1 MKGLTAIASAV
12 AFAACLTLVGS
23 PMAVQIVPGSGAE
36 SIKSTTESLS
46 EEEQSLLAERKMVE
60 SMREKRIFRMKWWAA
75 RLRGDMK
82 ETYLEYGYPSYRYRE
97 YVMGSLVEK
106 WTYLRK
112 GKQFT
117 FKEAR
122 LIDVRSF
129 RPGTVGAFGRLTLRP

>member
-12 AFAACLTLVGS
+12 AIAACLILAGAPVAAQS
-23 PMAVQIVPGSGAE
+23 VSASAAE
-36 SIKSTTESLS
+36 SPNSTRESLS

-75 RLRGDMK
+75 RLKGDMK
-82 ETYLEYGYPSYRYRE
+82 ATYMEHGHPSYRYRE
-97 YVMGSLVEK
+97 YVMGSVVEK

-117 FKEAR
+117 FKDSR
-122 LIDVRSF
+122 LIDARSF
-129 RPGTVGAFGRLTLRP
+129 RPGTLGAFGRLTLQP